1 MTSAF
6 HFRAALAL
14 LLVAGMA
21 PALAQ
26 GLRIPGAGG
35 GASASADAPA
45 TTQRASDYIVAVV
58 NSEPI
63 TNFQVRQEMQR
74 MGQFLAQQQQPMPSS
89 ALLAEQS
96 LERLINERAQIQ
108 FARESGIKIEDFAL
122 DESERTIARQNQ
134 LSMEEML
141 RRLSADGMS
150 RSQFR
155 SNLRDQ
161 MMLSRVREREIGGRI
176 RVSELDIDQYL
187 MDQQRNAGAALAE
200 VNIAHILVALPESP
214 TTAQVAEAQAKAQ
227 QLMARVRAGAD
238 FSQVAREVSQAPDAA
253 DGGLMGMRPADRYP
267 QLFVD
272 AVQTLEPGAMTVV
285 RSGAGLHLL
294 RLIDKRAAGAVASTV
309 TQTLARHILL
319 RPTASQDEAAASAR
333 LAALRL
339 RILGG
344 ETTFE
349 AAAREVSQDGSAAQ
363 GGDLGW
369 TAPGQFVPEFEAA
382 MDELKPGEISQPF
395 ASRFGVHLIQ
405 VRERRTTTLSARE
418 QREAIRA
425 LLREKKY
432 DEAYQNWSREVRER
446 AYVDLREPPS

>member
-344 ETTFE
+344 ETTFD